1 MAITTFTPFI
11 NGDQEYSPTD
21 LSLINQQITTSPFDP
36 STDYVEFTYS
46 TNGGL
51 FQLSV
56 IPFTDYNL
64 TDSYTGQDSTISL
77 NTETYLRTNLGYSVG
92 DFDTVYN
99 FFRPQISSSYDS
111 PIFYVKEIS
120 SDRTEIILST
130 NKFSFE
136 LLNSVNAFINQRNIS
151 EYFEDFYLNFGNNNL
166 IIANNLIV
174 SSSSP
179 ENFSLLVNLYS
190 PFPNNLPLKSTL
202 WVVTPVADSIT
213 ETVNITPP
221 NISIPPP
228 KPFIKGPNFNTSLND
243 NINNSTN
250 YINYSQIVATG
261 LDSSFSQISNI
272 ISSSGIEINI
282 DYSDFSNFIHFSSA
296 KQRLENFYYKIQLIE
311 DYTSDIENLT
321 DIDSPISNENI
332 ITLQSKINNIISNF
346 DNYEYFLYFTSGS
359 QHTWPKQTTSP
370 PYILYPSDD
379 SIVLNWYGSDNPT
392 SPYFGGMILDA
403 VAYDQDNQDYLYN
416 TVPEYLRDDPQNDP
430 YRLFIEMIGQMYDNI
445 WIYYKDITKLH
456 QADNRLDYGISKD
469 LVAEALKS
477 FGIKIYQNNF
487 SVNNLYEALLGYNIQ
502 SSSLLDPSENQYV
515 VNNYINDYFITD
527 PFYIPSSCEYITNYI
542 SASFE
547 ALITPT
553 DDINKEVYKR
563 LYHNLPYL
571 LKTKGTIPGLRALI
585 NCYGIPDT
593 ILRISEFGGRDKDVS
608 TYDYYHQRYSKA
620 FKPLD
625 NASVLIPWLP
635 LYRNYLES
643 FNDFY
648 VWPVGYVAPVN
659 FDNLDYIQESSNTLY
674 TVPDCIQF
682 RFKTTGIPPQSHYS
696 QSLLLKLTTGSI
708 INDPSE
714 NQYVVNNYID
724 NYFVSDIAFE
734 SGSSNWDLG
743 IFLYYTGSGEEY
755 NGTNYYP
762 NYQYG
767 NLRFYL
773 SGSSAEGG
781 FAVSEDIYL
790 PFFDGGWW
798 NVMLQRDIHAS
809 SSQNSN
815 NVTYTLYAANK
826 IYNGYDG
833 DTTGYIESS
842 SIQVDG
848 AISSSLN
855 AAWNH
860 YEPQGYLALNEGIFL
875 GGFISGAMVNNK
887 YIHPSETLFTG
898 SLQEFRYYAY
908 ALDEKTFK
916 DYTMN
921 PESIEGINITGSL
934 SSFDILNFR
943 APLGNELKDD
953 FIYSQTG
960 STIYELYSSIHP
972 ASTASANTLITES
985 FILPIS
991 TFVNFS
997 ADNTS
1002 SAFNTLNNTT
1012 YTNVYS
1018 GLNMVASSS
1027 GPYLSWDNVNGY
1039 TYVNDTCLGG
1049 YGDFTVEGSLTD
1061 PLLSTY
1067 SVYFILSSSVR
1078 GEIESYTLPVT
1089 SPQSFMFSFDTVNIY
1104 NGEIISIWAS
1114 SSINNVKVTPASLY
1128 GLSID
1133 ELNIYGVTPLNNY
1146 QILYYS
1152 SSLTASHTDYQT
1164 EEYYFDQPIAGL
1176 RNRVTE
1182 KINIESTTLP
1192 YVNMFVTESWNLLS
1206 QYTQLTDQNYPSL
1219 NSEIPNVNLLEV
1231 AFSPQNEIDDD
1242 IISSLGYFNIGEY
1255 IGDPRYISSPNTTYI
1270 NLDKLRDDY
1279 FKKYFSNYSLY
1290 DYIRLIKSYDNSLFK
1305 MIKDFIPARTSLT
1318 SGIVI
1323 KSHLLERNR
1332 YPQPQMTFEEQ
1343 QYTGSI
1349 DTAFITGST
1358 GGVFNPYN
1366 TLVEDINF
1374 STNKLNLVLNT
1385 TQVNPFINTN
1395 VNTSYNYTTWDSD
1408 LGELTVN
1415 FYGALQF
1422 KTVGSQG
1429 GSGNVLINI
1438 SSSINGIIES
1448 FTGANN
1454 TSPSY
1459 NCIPGE
1465 TFTLLINSDA
1475 IWLPV
1480 YNFQFLIGLANPA
1493 SIQTW
1498 EETTIGPSG
1507 STILLHSSQD
1517 EFYDGELPGTFLE
1530 ITDGELNP
1538 GNIFKYPSI
1547 LEVNYITAF
1556 YPSNEIPL
1564 NIFLNEVTGPNLGE
1578 IYLWFDTGSTV
1589 TPAGSQNYAGPEYI
1603 GG

>member
-1 MAITTFTPFI
+1 MAITTFTPSI

-21 LSLINQQITTSPFDP
+21 LSLINQQILASSFDS
-36 STDYVEFTYS
+36 STDYVEFTYA
-46 TNGGL
+46 TNGGS

-56 IPFTDYNL
+56 IPFTDFNL

-99 FFRPQISSSYDS
+99 FFRPQLSSSYNN
-111 PIFYVKEIS
+111 PVFYLKEIS
-120 SDRTEIILST
+120 SDRTEIVLST
-130 NKFSFE
+130 NRFSFE
-136 LLNSVNAFINQRNIS
+136 LVNSINEFINQRNTS

-166 IIANNLIV
+166 IIANNLII

-202 WVVTPVADSIT
+202 WVVVPVADSIT
-213 ETVNITPP
+213 EAVSLTPP

-243 NINNSTN
+243 IVNNSTN
-250 YINYSQIVATG
+250 YVNYSQIVATG

-282 DYSDFSNFIHFSSA
+282 DYSNFSNFIHFSSA
-296 KQRLENFYYKIQLIE
+296 KQRLENFYYKIQSIE

-321 DIDSPISNENI
+321 DVNSPISNENI
-332 ITLQSKINNIISNF
+332 ITLQNKINSIVSNF
-346 DNYEYFLYFTSGS
+346 DSYEYFLYFTSGS
-359 QHTWPKQTTSP
+359 QYTWPKQTLGP

-379 SIVLNWYGSDNPT
+379 PIVLDWYGSDNPS

-403 VAYDQDNQDYLYN
+403 LSYDQDNQDYLYN
-416 TVPEYLRDDPQNDP
+416 TIPEYLRDDPQNDP

-445 WIYYKDITKLH
+445 WVYYKDITKLH

-487 SVNNLYEALLGYNIQ
+487 STNNLYESLLGYNFL
-502 SSSLLDPSENQYV
+502 SSSLADPNENAFI
-515 VNNYINDYFITD
+515 VNNYINDYFLNT
-527 PFYIPSSCEYITNYI
+527 PVYVPSSCEYITNYI

-547 ALITPT
+547 ALITPS
-553 DDINKEVYKR
+553 DDINKEIYKR

-593 ILRISEFGGRDKDVS
+593 ILRISEFGGRDKDIS

-635 LYRNYLES
+635 LYRNYIES
-643 FNDFY
+643 INNLY

-659 FDNLDYIQESSNTLY
+659 FDNLDYIQESSSALY

-696 QSLLLKLTTGSI
+696 QSLLLKLTTGSVVT
-708 INDPSE
+708 NPSE
-714 NQYVVNNYID
+714 NQYIVNNYVE
-724 NYFVSDIAFE
+724 NYFISDIAFE

-755 NGTNYYP
+755 NGNTYYP
-762 NYQYG
+762 DYQYG
-767 NLRFYL
+767 NLRLYI
-773 SGSSAEGG
+773 SGSSTEGG

-798 NVMLQRDIHAS
+798 SVMLQRNIHAS
-809 SSQNSN
+809 SSQNSD

-833 DTTGYIESS
+833 DTIGYISSS
-842 SIQVDG
+842 SIYVDG
-848 AISSSLN
+848 ATSSSLN
-855 AAWNH
+855 SAWNH
-860 YEPQGYLALNEGIFL
+860 YEPQDYLALNEGIFL
-875 GGFISGAMVNNK
+875 GGFISGAMVDNQ
-887 YIHPSETLFTG
+887 YIHPSGTLFTG

-921 PESIEGINITGSL
+921 PESTEGINLTGSL

-943 APLGNELKDD
+943 APLGNELKED
-953 FIYSQTG
+953 FTYTQSG

-972 ASTASANTLITES
+972 ASTASSNILITES
-985 FILPIS
+985 FIVPSS
-991 TFVNFS
+991 TFVNFNVNNPNLS
-997 ADNTS
+997 
-1002 SAFNTLNNTT
+1002 FNTLNDTT
-1012 YTNVYS
+1012 YINVYS
-1018 GLNMVASSS
+1018 GLNMVVSSS
-1027 GPYLSWDNVNGY
+1027 GPYLSWDEANGNI
-1039 TYVNDTCLGG
+1039 YVNDTCLGG
-1049 YGDFTVEGSLTD
+1049 FGDFTVEGTLDD
-1061 PLLSTY
+1061 PLSSTY
-1067 SVYFILSSSVR
+1067 TVQFILSSSVR
-1078 GEIESYTLPVT
+1078 GTIESFNLPVT
-1089 SPQSFMFSFDTVNIY
+1089 SPQSFVFSFDTVNIY
-1104 NGEIISIWAS
+1104 NGEIISIWAI
-1114 SSINNVKVTPASLY
+1114 SSINDVELTPASLY
-1128 GLSID
+1128 GLSIE
-1133 ELNIYGVTPLNNY
+1133 ELNIYGVVPLNSY

-1152 SSLTASHTDYQT
+1152 SSITASHTDYQT
-1164 EEYYFDQPIAGL
+1164 EEYYFDQPIVGL
-1176 RNRVTE
+1176 KNRVTE
-1182 KINIESTTLP
+1182 KINITSTTLP

-1206 QYTQLTDQNYPSL
+1206 QYNQLTDQNYPSL
-1219 NSEIPNVNLLEV
+1219 NSEIPNVNLLEI

-1255 IGDPRYISSPNTTYI
+1255 IGDPRYVSSSNTTYVD
-1270 NLDKLRDDY
+1270 LDKLRDDY

-1305 MIKDFIPARTSLT
+1305 LIKDFTPARTSLT

-1332 YPQPQMTFEEQ
+1332 YPQPQMSFEEK

-1349 DTAFITGST
+1349 DTAFTTGST
-1358 GGVFNPYN
+1358 GGIFNPYN
-1366 TLVEDINF
+1366 ILVDDINF
-1374 STNKLNLVLNT
+1374 STNKLNLILNT
-1385 TQVNPFINTN
+1385 TQVNPFINTT
-1395 VNTSYNYTTWDSD
+1395 VTASYDYITWLPTS
-1408 LGELTVN
+1408 GELIVD
-1415 FYGALQF
+1415 FYGTLKF
-1422 KTVGSQG
+1422 ETKGSQG

-1438 SSSINGIIES
+1438 SSSINGIIGS
-1448 FTGANN
+1448 FTGSNN
-1454 TSPSY
+1454 ITPYY

-1465 TFTLLINSDA
+1465 AFSFLINSDA
-1475 IWLPV
+1475 VWLPL
-1480 YNFQFLIGLANPA
+1480 YNTQFLLNSIVPT

-1507 STILLHSSQD
+1507 STVILHNSQN
-1517 EFYDGELPGTFLE
+1517 EFYNGELPGTFIE
-1530 ITDGELNP
+1530 TTDGELNF
-1538 GNIFKYPSI
+1538 GNTFKYPSI
-1547 LEVNYITAF
+1547 LEVDYSTAF

-1564 NIFLNEVTGPNLGE
+1564 SIFLNGATSPNLGE
-1578 IYLWFDTGSTV
+1578 IYLWYDTGSTT